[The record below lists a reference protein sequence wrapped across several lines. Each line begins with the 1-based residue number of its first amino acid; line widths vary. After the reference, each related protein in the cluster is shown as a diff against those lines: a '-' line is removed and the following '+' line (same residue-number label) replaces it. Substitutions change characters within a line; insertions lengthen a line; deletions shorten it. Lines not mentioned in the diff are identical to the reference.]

1 MQRGYTP
8 AEVIDKKFPLLPF
21 EGEWKESFGMPDRA
35 FTAIAWGEST
45 NGKSSFAM
53 QWARYLTNFGKVA
66 YNSLEEGI
74 SHTMQ
79 MNLQRNFMGTTVGK
93 FLLLDREPITPLL
106 ERMAKHK
113 SPDFYVIDSLQYMR
127 MRESDYKELKLLAY
141 EKRKGLIFTS
151 HAQGKLPKGA
161 LADYIRYDVDLKLR
175 IEGYRVFPS
184 GRLNGGGKPF
194 TIWHE
199 GAAKYWGEIK

>member
-1 MQRGYTP
+1 MKRGYTP
-8 AEVIDKKFPLLPF
+8 VEVIEKKFPLLPF

-93 FLLLDREPITPLL
+93 FLLLDREPIAMLM
-106 ERMAKHK
+106 ERMGKHK

-175 IEGYRVFPS
+175 IEGYRVFPG